1 MTGVLIFFEA
11 SIISLILNSSG
22 RTKEVFTFHNQEKRL
37 IKSVYLGTPCVM
49 FIEATPAK

>member
-11 SIISLILNSSG
+11 SIISLILNSSDS
-22 RTKEVFTFHNQEKRL
+22 TKEVFNFHNQEKRL
-37 IKSVYLGTPCVM
+37 KSVYLGTPCVM